1 MASVALTKD
10 DLIIGGNIRK
20 LRENHNHTQKYLAG
34 HIDYSDNHL
43 CAVENGRKPASAA
56 MILRLAEYYDMTLEY
71 FYKGTSLKF
80 QLRHRIRIIAK
91 LMEELSEPSVDLVDE
106 LNKRL
111 WSLEHGNADAEKRMQ
126 EIESEMKSTEQEN
139 E

>member
-1 MASVALTKD
+1 MASVAVTKD
-10 DLIIGGNIRK
+10 DLIIGGNIRR
-20 LRENHNHTQKYLAG
+20 LREYNNHTQKYLAS

-43 CAVENGRKPASAA
+43 CAVENGRKPASAT

-80 QLRHRIRIIAK
+80 QLRHRIRILAK
-91 LMEELSEPSVDLVDE
+91 LMEELSEPSVDLMED
-106 LNKRL
+106 LGKHL

-126 EIESEMKSTEQEN
+126 EIEAEMKSTEQED